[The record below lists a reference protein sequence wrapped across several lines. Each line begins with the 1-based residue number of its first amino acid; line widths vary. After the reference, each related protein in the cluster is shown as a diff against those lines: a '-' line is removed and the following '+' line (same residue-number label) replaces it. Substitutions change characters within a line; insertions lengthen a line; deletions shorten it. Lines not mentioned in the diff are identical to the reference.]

1 MRKLAVMV
9 AVSMVIS
16 LAGCG
21 SSGSDG
27 EKEAVLPVL
36 PRQKRK

>member
-16 LAGCG
+16 WRDAVPQEVM
-21 SSGSDG
+21 G

>member
-16 LAGCG
+16 LAVPQEVM
-21 SSGSDG
+21 G